1 MGLFGRKKSPEE
13 ILAEGRAQFI
23 QGDLKKAFL
32 TLHKLAAQGNA
43 QAGYYIGRIYLERK
57 ERSLA
62 QRFLTAAAWGG
73 VEEAGTLLAREFGVR
88 DYLPRD
94 AAPAPA
100 PAPEPPKPAPEP
112 KAEPPKPAPAPKAE
126 SKNEREPAAA
136 LADAVKGLEAYKAG
150 DAATARQ
157 HFEQAARLGS
167 VSSCYNLGLLWFKG
181 QGGPKDAEQALAWFR
196 KAEQG
201 GHEKAAQAIRQV
213 QQDQAAEASA
223 ARMRAS
229 IEESKRREEAITAAP
244 GGDEYR
250 RGEEL
255 RRAKD
260 YDGAVAAWEQAAA
273 QGHPEAFKRLA
284 GFYAGELGV
293 WGLRSKEVRER
304 YLDYDKAIEW
314 GRRGIAQGADLAGAV
329 VKAYEAKGDFEAGL
343 RFGREAAGQGLH
355 PEWEMMYLC
364 LKAERWQE
372 AADWAARYDARKG
385 GDEARRRL
393 AQTAGADYSK
403 GRELWQKE
411 QYAEALPWLRKAA
424 AQGSADA
431 MFYLGVACDHGRGT
445 PVDKAAAFGWFK
457 KAAEQGDPDAQFNCG
472 MMCFKGEGTAQDK
485 TAAFGWY
492 QKAAEQGHA
501 IAQFNCGNMCYK
513 GEGTAEDMAAAFG
526 WYQKAAEQGDPDAQ
540 FRCGFM
546 LRTGEGIG
554 EDKAAAF
561 AWYRKAAEQGHASSQ
576 LRCGVMCE
584 TGEGVPQ
591 DKATAFD
598 WFHKAAEQGIAS
610 AQFRCGFMLRTGE
623 GVDQDQT
630 AAFGWYKKAAEQGD
644 VAAQFRC
651 GWACDNGEGV
661 PQDKAAAFGWY
672 KKAAEQGDAAAQF
685 NCGNMCYKGEGTV
698 QNMAVAFG
706 WYKKAA
712 EQGDADAQVRC
723 GAMCFNGE
731 GTPRDRAQA
740 KTWLQQAAQDTGSA
754 GERAR
759 KILRE
764 HF

>member
-1 MGLFGRKKSPEE
+1 MPNPTF
-13 ILAEGRAQFI
+13 LALEPFDGTVVMVSIVLVFAMLVALCLIIMLEGRFFDRAS
-23 QGDLKKAFL
+23 GKA
-32 TLHKLAAQGNA
+32 A
-43 QAGYYIGRIYLERK
+43 E
-57 ERSLA
+57 
-62 QRFLTAAAWGG
+62 
-73 VEEAGTLLAREFGVR
+73 
-88 DYLPRD
+88 
-94 AAPAPA
+94 PAPA
-100 PAPEPPKPAPEP
+100 A
-112 KAEPPKPAPAPKAE
+112 APAPKAE

-457 KAAEQGDPDAQFNCG
+457 KAAEQGDPDAQF
-472 MMCFKGEGTAQDK
+472 
-485 TAAFGWY
+485 
-492 QKAAEQGHA
+492 
-501 IAQFNCGNMCYK
+501 
-513 GEGTAEDMAAAFG
+513 
-526 WYQKAAEQGDPDAQ
+526 
-540 FRCGFM
+540 
-546 LRTGEGIG
+546 
-554 EDKAAAF
+554 
-561 AWYRKAAEQGHASSQ
+561 
-576 LRCGVMCE
+576 
-584 TGEGVPQ
+584 
-591 DKATAFD
+591 
-598 WFHKAAEQGIAS
+598 
-610 AQFRCGFMLRTGE
+610 RCGFMLRTGE

-759 KILRE
+759 KILCE
-764 HF
+764 YF

>member
-1 MGLFGRKKSPEE
+1 MGLFGKKKSPEE

-32 TLHKLAAQGNA
+32 TLRKLAAQGNA

-88 DYLPRD
+88 DYLPQD

-112 KAEPPKPAPAPKAE
+112 KAEPPKPAPAPAPEPKPEPKPEPPKPAPAPEPEAKPEPKAAPTPKAEEKPKPAPAPAPKAE

-213 QQDQAAEASA
+213 QQDQEAEKRAAQ
-223 ARMRAS
+223 MRAG
-229 IEESKRREEAITAAP
+229 IEERKRREEAITAAP
-244 GGDEYR
+244 GGEEYR

-255 RRAKD
+255 MD
-260 YDGAVAAWEQAAA
+260 EENYDGAVAAWEQAAA
-273 QGHPEAFKRLA
+273 QGHPEALKSLVN
-284 GFYAGELGV
+284 FYAGDVMIWLMGD
-293 WGLRSKEVRER
+293 KKAKER

-314 GRRGIAQGADLAGAV
+314 GRRGVAQGADLAGAV

-355 PEWEMMYLC
+355 PEWELMYLC

-393 AQTAGADYSK
+393 ARTAGADYSK

-411 QYAEALPWLRKAA
+411 QYTEALPWLRKAA
-424 AQGSADA
+424 ALGSTDA
-431 MFYLGVACDHGRGT
+431 MFYLGVACDKGRGT
-445 PVDKAAAFGWFK
+445 PLDKA
-457 KAAEQGDPDAQFNCG
+457 
-472 MMCFKGEGTAQDK
+472 
-485 TAAFGWY
+485 AAFGWY

-501 IAQFNCGNMCYK
+501 KAQYFCGY
-513 GEGTAEDMAAAFG
+513 
-526 WYQKAAEQGDPDAQ
+526 
-540 FRCGFM
+540 M
-546 LRTGEGIG
+546 LR
-554 EDKAAAF
+554 
-561 AWYRKAAEQGHASSQ
+561 Q
-576 LRCGVMCE
+576 
-584 TGEGVPQ
+584 GEGV
-591 DKATAFD
+591 A
-598 WFHKAAEQGIAS
+598 
-610 AQFRCGFMLRTGE
+610 
-623 GVDQDQT
+623 QDQT
-630 AAFGWYKKAAEQGD
+630 AALGWLRKAAEQGD
-644 VAAQFRC
+644 VGAQYFC
-651 GWACDNGEGV
+651 GEM
-661 PQDKAAAFGWY
+661 Y
-672 KKAAEQGDAAAQF
+672 LH
-685 NCGNMCYKGEGTV
+685 GEGTSCD
-698 QNMAVAFG
+698 M
-706 WYKKAA
+706 
-712 EQGDADAQVRC
+712 E
-723 GAMCFNGE
+723 
-731 GTPRDRAQA
+731 QA
-740 KTWLQQAAQDTGSA
+740 KRWLQKAAQDEGTI
-754 GERAR
+754 GEFA
-759 KILRE
+759 KLDLK
-764 HF
+764 FYFS

>member
-13 ILAEGRAQFI
+13 TLAEGRAQFI

-73 VEEAGTLLAREFGVR
+73 VEEAGALLAREFGVR
-88 DYLPRD
+88 DYLPQD
-94 AAPAPA
+94 AAPAPE
-100 PAPEPPKPAPEP
+100 PKPEPPKPAPAPEPEAKPEP
-112 KAEPPKPAPAPKAE
+112 KAAPTPKAEEKPKPAPAPAPKAE

-213 QQDQAAEASA
+213 QQDQAAEKRA
-223 ARMRAS
+223 AQMRAG
-229 IEESKRREEAITAAP
+229 IEERKRREEAITAAP
-244 GGDEYR
+244 GGEDYR

-255 RRAKD
+255 MD
-260 YDGAVAAWEQAAA
+260 EENYDGAVAAWEQAAA
-273 QGHPEAFKRLA
+273 QGHPEALKSLVN
-284 GFYAGELGV
+284 FYAGDVMIWLMGD
-293 WGLRSKEVRER
+293 KKAKER

-314 GRRGIAQGADLAGAV
+314 GRRGVAQGADLAGAV

-355 PEWEMMYLC
+355 PEWEMMFLC

-403 GRELWQKE
+403 GYELWQKE
-411 QYAEALPWLRKAA
+411 QYAEALPWLRKASA
-424 AQGSADA
+424 LGSTDA
-431 MFYLGVACDHGRGT
+431 MVYLGIACDNGRGV
-445 PVDKAAAFGWFK
+445 PADKAAAFGWYKKAAELGDAFAQLLCGVMCDDGEGVPQDKAAAFGWYQKAAEQGNADAQFRCGVRLDDGDGVAVDKVAAFGWYK
-457 KAAEQGDPDAQFNCG
+457 KAAEQGHAGAQFNCG
-472 MMCFKGEGTAQDK
+472 VMCDDGEGVPQDKAAAFGWYQKAAEQGHAKAQFNCGYMCYKGEGTGKDL

-501 IAQFNCGNMCYK
+501 KAQYFCGY
-513 GEGTAEDMAAAFG
+513 
-526 WYQKAAEQGDPDAQ
+526 
-540 FRCGFM
+540 M
-546 LRTGEGIG
+546 LR
-554 EDKAAAF
+554 
-561 AWYRKAAEQGHASSQ
+561 Q
-576 LRCGVMCE
+576 
-584 TGEGVPQ
+584 GEGV
-591 DKATAFD
+591 A
-598 WFHKAAEQGIAS
+598 
-610 AQFRCGFMLRTGE
+610 
-623 GVDQDQT
+623 QDQT
-630 AAFGWYKKAAEQGD
+630 AALGWLRKAAEQGD
-644 VAAQFRC
+644 VGAQYFC
-651 GWACDNGEGV
+651 GEM
-661 PQDKAAAFGWY
+661 Y
-672 KKAAEQGDAAAQF
+672 LH
-685 NCGNMCYKGEGTV
+685 GEGTSCD
-698 QNMAVAFG
+698 M
-706 WYKKAA
+706 
-712 EQGDADAQVRC
+712 E
-723 GAMCFNGE
+723 
-731 GTPRDRAQA
+731 QA
-740 KTWLQQAAQDTGSA
+740 KRWLQKAAQDEGTI
-754 GERAR
+754 GEFA
-759 KILRE
+759 KLDLK
-764 HF
+764 FYFS

>member
-213 QQDQAAEASA
+213 QQDQAAEKRA
-223 ARMRAS
+223 AQMRAD

-244 GGDEYR
+244 GGEDYR

-273 QGHPEAFKRLA
+273 QGHHEAFKRLA

-343 RFGREAAGQGLH
+343 CFGREAAGQGLH

-372 AADWAARYDARKG
+372 AADWAVRYDARKG

-424 AQGSADA
+424 AQGSTDA
-431 MFYLGVACDHGRGT
+431 MVYLGIACDNGRGV
-445 PVDKAAAFGWFK
+445 PADKA
-457 KAAEQGDPDAQFNCG
+457 
-472 MMCFKGEGTAQDK
+472 
-485 TAAFGWY
+485 
-492 QKAAEQGHA
+492 
-501 IAQFNCGNMCYK
+501 
-513 GEGTAEDMAAAFG
+513 
-526 WYQKAAEQGDPDAQ
+526 
-540 FRCGFM
+540 
-546 LRTGEGIG
+546 
-554 EDKAAAF
+554 
-561 AWYRKAAEQGHASSQ
+561 
-576 LRCGVMCE
+576 
-584 TGEGVPQ
+584 
-591 DKATAFD
+591 
-598 WFHKAAEQGIAS
+598 
-610 AQFRCGFMLRTGE
+610 
-623 GVDQDQT
+623 
-630 AAFGWYKKAAEQGD
+630 AAFGWYKKAAELGD
-644 VAAQFRC
+644 AFAQLLC
-651 GWACDNGEGV
+651 GVMCDDGEGV

-672 KKAAEQGDAAAQF
+672 QKAAEQGNADAQF
-685 NCGNMCYKGEGTV
+685 RCGVRLDDGDGV
-698 QNMAVAFG
+698 AVDKVAAFG

-712 EQGDADAQVRC
+712 EQGHATAQFAC
-723 GAMCFNGE
+723 GSMLDNGEGAPQDKTAAFGWFQKAAEQGHAAAQRLCGHMCLEGE

-740 KTWLQQAAQDTGSA
+740 KMWLQKAAQDTGVVGKVTRS
-754 GERAR
+754 EMEY
-759 KILRE
+759 L
-764 HF
+764 FS

>member
-13 ILAEGRAQFI
+13 ILAEGRALFI

-88 DYLPRD
+88 DYLPRE

-112 KAEPPKPAPAPKAE
+112 KAEPPKPAPAPAPEPKPEPPKPAPAPEPEAKPEPKAAPTPKAEEKPKPAPAPAPKAE

-213 QQDQAAEASA
+213 QQDQAAEKRA
-223 ARMRAS
+223 AQMRAG

-273 QGHPEAFKRLA
+273 QGHHEAFKRLA

-293 WGLRSKEVRER
+293 WGLRSKDVRER

-314 GRRGIAQGADLAGAV
+314 GRRGVAQGADLAGAV

-355 PEWEMMYLC
+355 PEWEMMFLC

-393 AQTAGADYSK
+393 AQISGEDFRKCYD
-403 GRELWQKE
+403 LWQKE

-424 AQGSADA
+424 ALGSTDA
-431 MFYLGVACDHGRGT
+431 MFYLGVACDKGRGT
-445 PVDKAAAFGWFK
+445 PLDK
-457 KAAEQGDPDAQFNCG
+457 
-472 MMCFKGEGTAQDK
+472 
-485 TAAFGWY
+485 
-492 QKAAEQGHA
+492 
-501 IAQFNCGNMCYK
+501 
-513 GEGTAEDMAAAFG
+513 AAAFG

-540 FRCGFM
+540 F
-546 LRTGEGIG
+546 
-554 EDKAAAF
+554 
-561 AWYRKAAEQGHASSQ
+561 
-576 LRCGVMCE
+576 
-584 TGEGVPQ
+584 
-591 DKATAFD
+591 
-598 WFHKAAEQGIAS
+598 
-610 AQFRCGFMLRTGE
+610 
-623 GVDQDQT
+623 
-630 AAFGWYKKAAEQGD
+630 
-644 VAAQFRC
+644 
-651 GWACDNGEGV
+651 
-661 PQDKAAAFGWY
+661 
-672 KKAAEQGDAAAQF
+672 
-685 NCGNMCYKGEGTV
+685 NCGNMCYKGEGTA
-698 QNMAVAFG
+698 QDKATAFG
-706 WYKKAA
+706 WYQKAAEQGIDIAQFNCGNMCRRGEGTTEDKAAAFGWYQKAA
-712 EQGDADAQVRC
+712 EQGDADAQYNC
-723 GAMCFNGE
+723 GMMCDNGE
-731 GTPRDRAQA
+731 GVPQDKTAAFGWYQKAAGQGHAKAQFKCGYMCYKGEGTAKDLTAAFGWYQKAAEQGHANAQYFCGYMLRQGEGVAQDQTAALGWLRKAAEQGDVGAQYFCGEMYLHGEGTSCDMEQA
-740 KTWLQQAAQDTGSA
+740 KRWLQKAAQDEGTI
-754 GERAR
+754 GEFA
-759 KILRE
+759 KLDLK
-764 HF
+764 FYFS

>member
-13 ILAEGRAQFI
+13 ILAEGRALFI

-100 PAPEPPKPAPEP
+100 PAPEPKPEPKPEPPKPAPAPEP
-112 KAEPPKPAPAPKAE
+112 KPEPKPEPPKPAPAPEPEAKPEPKAAPTPKTEEKPKPAPAPAPKAE

-213 QQDQAAEASA
+213 QQDQAAEKRA
-223 ARMRAS
+223 AQMRAG
-229 IEESKRREEAITAAP
+229 IEERKRREEAITAAP

-293 WGLRSKEVRER
+293 WGLRSKEARER
-304 YLDYDKAIEW
+304 HLDYDKAIEW
-314 GRRGIAQGADLAGAV
+314 GRRGVAQGADLAGAV

-343 RFGREAAGQGLH
+343 RFGREVAGQGLH
-355 PEWEMMYLC
+355 PEWELMYLC

-372 AADWAARYDARKG
+372 AADWATRYDARKG

-393 AQTAGADYSK
+393 AQISGEDFRK
-403 GRELWQKE
+403 GYDLWQKE

-445 PVDKAAAFGWFK
+445 PVDKAAAFG
-457 KAAEQGDPDAQFNCG
+457 
-472 MMCFKGEGTAQDK
+472 
-485 TAAFGWY
+485 
-492 QKAAEQGHA
+492 
-501 IAQFNCGNMCYK
+501 
-513 GEGTAEDMAAAFG
+513 
-526 WYQKAAEQGDPDAQ
+526 
-540 FRCGFM
+540 
-546 LRTGEGIG
+546 
-554 EDKAAAF
+554 
-561 AWYRKAAEQGHASSQ
+561 
-576 LRCGVMCE
+576 
-584 TGEGVPQ
+584 
-591 DKATAFD
+591 
-598 WFHKAAEQGIAS
+598 
-610 AQFRCGFMLRTGE
+610 
-623 GVDQDQT
+623 
-630 AAFGWYKKAAEQGD
+630 
-644 VAAQFRC
+644 
-651 GWACDNGEGV
+651 
-661 PQDKAAAFGWY
+661 
-672 KKAAEQGDAAAQF
+672 
-685 NCGNMCYKGEGTV
+685 
-698 QNMAVAFG
+698 
-706 WYKKAA
+706 
-712 EQGDADAQVRC
+712 
-723 GAMCFNGE
+723 
-731 GTPRDRAQA
+731 
-740 KTWLQQAAQDTGSA
+740 
-754 GERAR
+754 
-759 KILRE
+759 
-764 HF
+764 

>member
-1 MGLFGRKKSPEE
+1 MGLFGKKKSPEE

-32 TLHKLAAQGNA
+32 TLRKLAAQGNA

-88 DYLPRD
+88 DYLPQD

-112 KAEPPKPAPAPKAE
+112 KAEPPKPAPVPAPESKPEPKPEPPKPPKPAPAPEPEAKPEPKAAPTPKTEEKPKPAPAPAPKAE

-213 QQDQAAEASA
+213 QQDQEAEKRAAQ
-223 ARMRAS
+223 MRAS

-244 GGDEYR
+244 GGEEYR

-293 WGLRSKEVRER
+293 WGLRSKDVRER

-355 PEWEMMYLC
+355 PEWELMYLC

-372 AADWAARYDARKG
+372 AADWATRYDARKG

-393 AQTAGADYSK
+393 AQISGEDFRK
-403 GRELWQKE
+403 GYDLWQKE

-445 PVDKAAAFGWFK
+445 PVDKAAAFG
-457 KAAEQGDPDAQFNCG
+457 
-472 MMCFKGEGTAQDK
+472 
-485 TAAFGWY
+485 
-492 QKAAEQGHA
+492 
-501 IAQFNCGNMCYK
+501 
-513 GEGTAEDMAAAFG
+513 
-526 WYQKAAEQGDPDAQ
+526 
-540 FRCGFM
+540 
-546 LRTGEGIG
+546 
-554 EDKAAAF
+554 
-561 AWYRKAAEQGHASSQ
+561 
-576 LRCGVMCE
+576 
-584 TGEGVPQ
+584 
-591 DKATAFD
+591 
-598 WFHKAAEQGIAS
+598 
-610 AQFRCGFMLRTGE
+610 
-623 GVDQDQT
+623 
-630 AAFGWYKKAAEQGD
+630 
-644 VAAQFRC
+644 
-651 GWACDNGEGV
+651 
-661 PQDKAAAFGWY
+661 
-672 KKAAEQGDAAAQF
+672 
-685 NCGNMCYKGEGTV
+685 
-698 QNMAVAFG
+698 
-706 WYKKAA
+706 
-712 EQGDADAQVRC
+712 
-723 GAMCFNGE
+723 
-731 GTPRDRAQA
+731 
-740 KTWLQQAAQDTGSA
+740 
-754 GERAR
+754 
-759 KILRE
+759 
-764 HF
+764 

>member
-1 MGLFGRKKSPEE
+1 MGLFGKKKSPEE

-32 TLHKLAAQGNA
+32 TLRKLAAQGNA

-100 PAPEPPKPAPEP
+100 PAPEPPKPAPAPAPEPKPEPPKPAPAPEPKPEPPKPAPAPEPEAKPEP
-112 KAEPPKPAPAPKAE
+112 KAAPTPKAEEKPKPAPAPAPKAE

-213 QQDQAAEASA
+213 QQDQAAEKRA
-223 ARMRAS
+223 AQMRAG

-244 GGDEYR
+244 GGEDYR

-273 QGHPEAFKRLA
+273 QGHHEAFKRLA

-293 WGLRSKEVRER
+293 WGLRSKDVRER

-314 GRRGIAQGADLAGAV
+314 GRRGIAQGADLAGVV

-355 PEWEMMYLC
+355 PEWELMYLC

-393 AQTAGADYSK
+393 AQTADADYSK
-403 GRELWQKE
+403 GHELWQKE

-424 AQGSADA
+424 ALGSTDA
-431 MFYLGVACDHGRGT
+431 MVYLGIACDNGRGV
-445 PVDKAAAFGWFK
+445 PADKAAAFGWYK
-457 KAAEQGDPDAQFNCG
+457 KAAELGDAFAQLLCG
-472 MMCFKGEGTAQDK
+472 VMCDDGEGVPQDK
-485 TAAFGWY
+485 
-492 QKAAEQGHA
+492 
-501 IAQFNCGNMCYK
+501 
-513 GEGTAEDMAAAFG
+513 AAAFG
-526 WYQKAAEQGDPDAQ
+526 WYQKAAEQGNADAQ
-540 FRCGFM
+540 YNCGM
-546 LRTGEGIG
+546 
-554 EDKAAAF
+554 
-561 AWYRKAAEQGHASSQ
+561 
-576 LRCGVMCE
+576 M
-584 TGEGVPQ
+584 
-591 DKATAFD
+591 
-598 WFHKAAEQGIAS
+598 
-610 AQFRCGFMLRTGE
+610 
-623 GVDQDQT
+623 
-630 AAFGWYKKAAEQGD
+630 
-644 VAAQFRC
+644 
-651 GWACDNGEGV
+651 CDNGEGV

-672 KKAAEQGDAAAQF
+672 KKAAEQGHAAAQF
-685 NCGNMCYKGEGTV
+685 NCGLMLATGEGV
-698 QNMAVAFG
+698 PQDKVAAFG
-706 WYKKAA
+706 WFQKS
-712 EQGDADAQVRC
+712 
-723 GAMCFNGE
+723 
-731 GTPRDRAQA
+731 
-740 KTWLQQAAQDTGSA
+740 AAQGMLS
-754 GERAR
+754 G
-759 KILRE
+759 
-764 HF
+764 

>member
-88 DYLPRD
+88 DYLPQD

-112 KAEPPKPAPAPKAE
+112 KAEPPKPAPAPEPEAKPEPKAAPTPKAEEKPKAAPAPAPKAE

-150 DAATARQ
+150 DAAAARQ

-223 ARMRAS
+223 ARMRAG

-244 GGDEYR
+244 GGDDYR

-314 GRRGIAQGADLAGAV
+314 GRRGVAQGADLAGAV

-343 RFGREAAGQGLH
+343 RFGREATGLGLH

-411 QYAEALPWLRKAA
+411 QYTEALPWLRKAA
-424 AQGSADA
+424 ALGSTDA
-431 MFYLGVACDHGRGT
+431 MFYLGVACDKGRGT
-445 PVDKAAAFGWFK
+445 PLDK
-457 KAAEQGDPDAQFNCG
+457 
-472 MMCFKGEGTAQDK
+472 
-485 TAAFGWY
+485 
-492 QKAAEQGHA
+492 
-501 IAQFNCGNMCYK
+501 
-513 GEGTAEDMAAAFG
+513 AAAFG
-526 WYQKAAEQGDPDAQ
+526 WYQKAAEQGDPDAQFNCGNMCYKGEGTAQDKAAAFDWFHKAAEQGDAEAQ

-591 DKATAFD
+591 DKAAAFG
-598 WFHKAAEQGIAS
+598 WYKKAAEQGIAS

-623 GVDQDQT
+623 GVAKDQT

-651 GWACDNGEGV
+651 GWACDNGDGV

-672 KKAAEQGDAAAQF
+672 KKAAEQGNAAAQF
-685 NCGNMCYKGEGTV
+685 NCGNMCRRGEGTV

-712 EQGDADAQVRC
+712 EQGDADAQLRC
-723 GAMCFNGE
+723 GVMCFNGE

-764 HF
+764 YF

>member
-88 DYLPRD
+88 DYLPQD

-112 KAEPPKPAPAPKAE
+112 KAEPPKPAPAPEPGAKPEPKAAPTPKAEEKPKPAPAPAPKAE

-213 QQDQAAEASA
+213 QQDQAAEKRA
-223 ARMRAS
+223 AQMRAS

-255 RRAKD
+255 MD
-260 YDGAVAAWEQAAA
+260 EENYDGAVAAWEQAAA
-273 QGHPEAFKRLA
+273 QGHPEALKSLVN
-284 GFYAGELGV
+284 FYAGDVMIWLMGD
-293 WGLRSKEVRER
+293 KKAKER

-314 GRRGIAQGADLAGAV
+314 GRRGVAQGADLTGAV

-343 RFGREAAGQGLH
+343 RFGREAAEQGLH
-355 PEWEMMYLC
+355 PEWEMMFLC

-393 AQTAGADYSK
+393 SQISGEDYSK
-403 GRELWQKE
+403 GRDLWKKE

-424 AQGSADA
+424 ELGSADG
-431 MFYLGVACDHGRGT
+431 MFYLGVACDNGWGT
-445 PVDKAAAFGWFK
+445 PLDKA
-457 KAAEQGDPDAQFNCG
+457 
-472 MMCFKGEGTAQDK
+472 
-485 TAAFGWY
+485 
-492 QKAAEQGHA
+492 
-501 IAQFNCGNMCYK
+501 
-513 GEGTAEDMAAAFG
+513 
-526 WYQKAAEQGDPDAQ
+526 
-540 FRCGFM
+540 
-546 LRTGEGIG
+546 
-554 EDKAAAF
+554 
-561 AWYRKAAEQGHASSQ
+561 
-576 LRCGVMCE
+576 
-584 TGEGVPQ
+584 
-591 DKATAFD
+591 
-598 WFHKAAEQGIAS
+598 
-610 AQFRCGFMLRTGE
+610 
-623 GVDQDQT
+623 
-630 AAFGWYKKAAEQGD
+630 AAFGWYKKAAELGD
-644 VAAQFRC
+644 ATAQFNC
-651 GWACDNGEGV
+651 GNMCRRGEGTA
-661 PQDKAAAFGWY
+661 QDKAAAFGWY
-672 KKAAEQGDAAAQF
+672 KKAAEQGYTKAQF
-685 NCGNMCYKGEGTV
+685 NCGVMCEDGEGV
-698 QNMAVAFG
+698 PQNKMAAFG
-706 WYKKAA
+706 WYQKAAEQGHAKAQYFCGYMLRQGEGVAQDQTAALGWLRKAA
-712 EQGDADAQVRC
+712 EQGDVGAQYFC
-723 GAMCFNGE
+723 GEMYLHGE
-731 GTPRDRAQA
+731 GTSCDMEQA
-740 KTWLQQAAQDTGSA
+740 KRWLQKAAQDEGTI
-754 GERAR
+754 GEFA
-759 KILRE
+759 KLDLK
-764 HF
+764 FYFS

>member
-88 DYLPRD
+88 DYLPQD

-100 PAPEPPKPAPEP
+100 PAPEPPKPAPAPAPEP
-112 KAEPPKPAPAPKAE
+112 KPEPPKPAPAPEPEAKPEAKAAPTPKAE
-126 SKNEREPAAA
+126 EKPKPA

-213 QQDQAAEASA
+213 QQDQEAEKRAAQ
-223 ARMRAS
+223 MRAS
-229 IEESKRREEAITAAP
+229 IEERKRREEAIPAAP
-244 GGDEYR
+244 GGEDYR
-250 RGEEL
+250 RGEGLMDEEN
-255 RRAKD
+255 

-273 QGHPEAFKRLA
+273 QGHPEALKSLVN
-284 GFYAGELGV
+284 FYAGDVMIWLMGD
-293 WGLRSKEVRER
+293 KKAKER

-314 GRRGIAQGADLAGAV
+314 GRRGVAQGADLAGAV

-355 PEWEMMYLC
+355 PEWELMYLC

-393 AQTAGADYSK
+393 AQTADADYSK
-403 GRELWQKE
+403 GHELWQKE

-424 AQGSADA
+424 ALGSTDA
-431 MFYLGVACDHGRGT
+431 MVYLGIACDNGRGV
-445 PVDKAAAFGWFK
+445 PADKAAAFGWYK
-457 KAAEQGDPDAQFNCG
+457 KAAELGDAFAQLLCG
-472 MMCFKGEGTAQDK
+472 VMCDDGEGVPQDK
-485 TAAFGWY
+485 
-492 QKAAEQGHA
+492 
-501 IAQFNCGNMCYK
+501 
-513 GEGTAEDMAAAFG
+513 AAAFG
-526 WYQKAAEQGDPDAQ
+526 WYQKAAEQGNADAQ
-540 FRCGFM
+540 FRCGVR
-546 LRTGEGIG
+546 LDDGDGVAV
-554 EDKAAAF
+554 DK
-561 AWYRKAAEQGHASSQ
+561 
-576 LRCGVMCE
+576 V
-584 TGEGVPQ
+584 
-591 DKATAFD
+591 
-598 WFHKAAEQGIAS
+598 
-610 AQFRCGFMLRTGE
+610 
-623 GVDQDQT
+623 
-630 AAFGWYKKAAEQGD
+630 
-644 VAAQFRC
+644 
-651 GWACDNGEGV
+651 
-661 PQDKAAAFGWY
+661 AAFGWY

-685 NCGNMCYKGEGTV
+685 NCGLMLATGEGV
-698 QNMAVAFG
+698 PQDKVAAFGWFQKSAAQGIERAQCCCGAMLDIGDGVAMDKAAAFG

-712 EQGDADAQVRC
+712 EQGNAAAQFNC
-723 GAMCFNGE
+723 GNMCYKGE
-731 GTPRDRAQA
+731 GT
-740 KTWLQQAAQDTGSA
+740 AQDKTAAFGWYKKAAEQGTPTPSSVVVLCSA
-754 GERAR
+754 RAR
-759 KILRE
+759 E
-764 HF
+764 